1 MSAFGCK
8 RTLQARARLSAYDPK
23 WILDHQFRLELF
35 AKIWSVRIHP
45 ARQAHREH
53 RAFARLARHGYVAA
67 HHARELA
74 GDGKAEPGSAV
85 AFGGRR
91 ISLGEFLKQL
101 CQLVS
106 RHTNAGVSHGE
117 FDPVA
122 LVDYLSHSQ
131 RDLALLGELA
141 GIAQQIEQGPAA
153 TSLGPR

>member
-23 WILDHQFRLELF
+23 RTLDHQFRLELF

-74 GDGKAEPGSAV
+74 RAGQVASAICFV
-85 AFGGRR
+85 
-91 ISLGEFLKQL
+91 QL
-101 CQLVS
+101 
-106 RHTNAGVSHGE
+106 
-117 FDPVA
+117 
-122 LVDYLSHSQ
+122 
-131 RDLALLGELA
+131 
-141 GIAQQIEQGPAA
+141 
-153 TSLGPR
+153 